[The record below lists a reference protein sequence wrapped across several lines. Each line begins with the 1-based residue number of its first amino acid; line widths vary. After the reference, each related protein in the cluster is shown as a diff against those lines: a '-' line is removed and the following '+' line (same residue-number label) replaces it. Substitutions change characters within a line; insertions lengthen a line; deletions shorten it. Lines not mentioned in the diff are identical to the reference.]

1 MSPLWTLVAL
11 PASAGFLAFAVRSDR
26 PRRFLWA
33 AGAILQAILTLW
45 VLSSGLG
52 AKPGAWLAL
61 DSLSALFLS
70 VTSLLFLC
78 TTFYGIDY
86 VRRKPVTP
94 TLEPG
99 QDWYFMDTSEA
110 FFTGCF
116 LLFFASMTLAVLSW
130 RLGLQWVAIETT
142 TLTSA
147 PLIYTH
153 RNRRSLEAAWK
164 YLLICSVGI
173 ALALMGVFFVAVS
186 LPSGVESLSLDNLL
200 SRASILHTR
209 WLKMASIFFL
219 VGYGTKMG
227 LAPMHTWLPDAHS
240 EAPSPVSALLSG
252 SLLNCAFLGIL
263 RLQQVCV
270 AAGMGA
276 FNQQLLVAFGLL
288 SMGLAGVFLL
298 RQPDYK
304 RLLAYSS
311 VEHMG
316 ILALGVGLGGVAI
329 FGALFHAVVHS
340 MVKAAL
346 FMLSG
351 NILLSFHSKLA
362 SDVRGLRHA
371 LPLTGALWLA
381 GFLAITG
388 SPPFGLFLSEF
399 VILKAALEQG
409 RWVVSAATLL
419 FLSLAF
425 VGMLGTFLKMSLGP
439 AGKPAERE
447 SLSSVLPPMVL
458 LVLALWLGL
467 SIPGFFGSIL
477 GAAAVSLG
485 GAGL

>member
-1 MSPLWTLVAL
+1 MNGLWILVAL
-11 PASAGFLAFAVRSDR
+11 PAAAGILAFAISSDR
-26 PRRFLWA
+26 ARRAVWA
-33 AGAILQAILTLW
+33 ATAVLQAVLTARA
-45 VLSSGLG
+45 VAIGPERE
-52 AKPGAWLAL
+52 PGAWLMVDPLA
-61 DSLSALFLS
+61 ALFLS

-78 TTFYGIDY
+78 ATFYGIDH
-86 VRRKPVTP
+86 VRRKPVVAAAETG
-94 TLEPG
+94 E
-99 QDWYFMDTSEA
+99 DWYFMDTSEA

-130 RLGLQWVAIETT
+130 RLGLQWVAIEAT

-173 ALALMGVFFVAVS
+173 ALALMGVFFVGVS
-186 LPSGVESLSLDNLL
+186 LPSGFDNLSVDNL
-200 SRASILHTR
+200 VGRASTLHTR
-209 WLKMASIFFL
+209 WLKMACLFFL

-263 RLQQVCV
+263 RLHQLCV
-270 AAGMGA
+270 AAGVGA

-316 ILALGVGLGGVAI
+316 ILALGVGLGGVAV
-329 FGALFHAVVHS
+329 FGAVFHAVVHS
-340 MVKAAL
+340 LVKAAL
-346 FMLSG
+346 FMVSG
-351 NILLSFHSKLA
+351 NILLSYHSKLA
-362 SDVRGLRHA
+362 EDVQGLRRA
-371 LPLTGALWLA
+371 LPATGILWLA

-399 VILKAALEQG
+399 VILRTAILQG
-409 RWVVSAATLL
+409 RWVVSLATLL
-419 FLSLAF
+419 FLSLVF

-439 AGKPAERE
+439 TESPAARE
-447 SLSSVLPPMVL
+447 PLMSVFPPVVL
-458 LVLALWLGL
+458 LVLALGLGL
-467 SIPGFFGSIL
+467 WIPGSL
-477 GAAAVSLG
+477 WDLLSAAAVSLG
-485 GAGL
+485 GVGL

>member
-1 MSPLWTLVAL
+1 MNDLWILVVL
-11 PASAGFLAFAVRSDR
+11 PASAGLLAFAITSDKT
-26 PRRFLWA
+26 RRAVWA
-33 AGAILQAILTLW
+33 ATAIAQA
-45 VLSSGLG
+45 VLAARAVMIGPG
-52 AKPGAWLAL
+52 KEPGAWLRVDPLA
-61 DSLSALFLS
+61 ALFLS

-78 TTFYGIDY
+78 ATFYGIDT
-86 VRRKPVTP
+86 VCRKPVVPVAET
-94 TLEPG
+94 EE
-99 QDWYFMDTSEA
+99 DWYFMDTSEA

-173 ALALMGVFFVAVS
+173 ALALMGIFFVGAS
-186 LPSGVESLSLDNLL
+186 LPSGLDNLSLDNLL
-200 SRASILHTR
+200 ARASTLQGR
-209 WLKMASIFFL
+209 WLKMACLFFL

-240 EAPSPVSALLSG
+240 EAHSPVSALLSG
-252 SLLNCAFLGIL
+252 ALLNCAFLGIL
-263 RLQQVCV
+263 RLQQLCT
-270 AAGMGA
+270 AAGIGA
-276 FNQQLLVAFGLL
+276 FNQQLLVVFGLL
-288 SMGLAGVFLL
+288 SMGLAGVFVL

-316 ILALGVGLGGVAI
+316 ILALGVGLGGVAV
-329 FGALFHAVVHS
+329 FGAIFHAVAHS
-340 MVKAAL
+340 LVKAAL
-346 FMLSG
+346 FMVSG
-351 NILLSFHSKLA
+351 NILLSYHSKLVG
-362 SDVRGLRHA
+362 DVQGLRRV
-371 LPLTGALWLA
+371 LPVTGILWLA

-399 VILKAALEQG
+399 VILRTALGQG
-409 RWVVSAATLL
+409 RWVVSIAALL
-419 FLSLAF
+419 FLSLVF
-425 VGMLGTFLKMSLGP
+425 VGMLGIFLKMSLGP
-439 AGKPAERE
+439 ADRPPVKEP
-447 SLSSVLPPMVL
+447 LMSVLPPVVL
-458 LVLALWLGL
+458 LALSLGL
-467 SIPGFFGSIL
+467 GLWIPGFLRDWLS
-477 GAAAVSLG
+477 AAAVSLG

>member
-1 MSPLWTLVAL
+1 MNALWILAAL
-11 PASAGFLAFAVRSDR
+11 PASAGLLAFAVRSDR
-26 PRRFLWA
+26 IRRSLWA
-33 AGAILQAILTLW
+33 GTAILQAIL
-45 VLSSGLG
+45 VFRAVVSAGG

-61 DSLSALFLS
+61 DPLAALFLS

-78 TTFYGIDY
+78 ATFYGIDHI
-86 VRRKPVTP
+86 RRKPVTHGVDV
-94 TLEPG
+94 EK
-99 QDWYFMDTSEA
+99 DWYFMDTSEA

-116 LLFFASMTLAVLSW
+116 LLFFASMTLSVLSW
-130 RLGLQWVAIETT
+130 RLGLQWVAIEAT

-186 LPSGVESLSLDNLL
+186 LPPGVDSLSLEKLL
-200 SRASILHTR
+200 AGAGRLHAR

-270 AAGMGA
+270 AAGIGA
-276 FNQQLLVAFGLL
+276 FNQQLFVAFGLL
-288 SMGLAGVFLL
+288 SIGLAGVFVL

-316 ILALGVGLGGVAI
+316 ILALGVGIGGAAA
-329 FGALFHAVVHS
+329 FGSLFHALVHS
-340 MVKAAL
+340 LVKAAL

-351 NILLSFHSKLA
+351 NILLSYRSKLA
-362 SDVRGLRHA
+362 ADVKGLRHS
-371 LPLTGALWLA
+371 LPVTSALWLA
-381 GFLAITG
+381 GFVAITG

-399 VILKAALEQG
+399 VILRTALEQG
-409 RWVVSAATLL
+409 RWGVSAAFLL
-419 FLSLAF
+419 FLSLVF

-439 AGKPAERE
+439 ADRPAGKEPL
-447 SLSSVLPPMVL
+447 LSILPPLAL
-458 LVLALWLGL
+458 LVIALGLGL
-467 SIPGFFGSIL
+467 SIPGFL
-477 GAAAVSLG
+477 GRLLGEAAVSLG